1 MGPSLGPGEIG
12 EVEGEEQARP
22 PGLPSKADGGLW
34 EVPHEAGQGAPLL
47 GASVG
52 VPWAGRTDWPVLP
65 ELDLQDL
72 CTEGL
77 ESAELDGLWT
87 STCVFVSLFLLS
99 VSYGATITLF
109 KVGPG
114 AWA

>member
-1 MGPSLGPGEIG
+1 M
-12 EVEGEEQARP
+12 
-22 PGLPSKADGGLW
+22 
-34 EVPHEAGQGAPLL
+34 
-47 GASVG
+47 G

-72 CTEGL
+72 CTEEL

-87 STCVFVSLFLLS
+87 STCVFISLFLLS

-114 AWA
+114 AWAGGAQKALGQLRLPSHTPSPQVKWVFSAELRSTPQALHDYANILHPGA